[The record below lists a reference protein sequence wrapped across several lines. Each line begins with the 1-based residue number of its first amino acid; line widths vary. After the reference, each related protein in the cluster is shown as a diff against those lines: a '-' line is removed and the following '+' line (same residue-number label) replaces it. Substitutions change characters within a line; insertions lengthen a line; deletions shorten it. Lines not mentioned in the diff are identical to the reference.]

1 MRGKSYRVRVSYMHK
16 QLDIGTFPTLEIARA
31 ALNRARIDMIEGRF
45 IPPAER
51 RRMEE
56 VRLEAEK
63 AANVT
68 VTDWYERWIK
78 QLESDPLRP
87 RSPATIVSY
96 KSTIKTWV
104 LPDLGD
110 KRLVDVTPDDVE
122 TIVAAAAK
130 SGPGAANNV
139 VRHLRSMMNAAVEVG
154 AGGLTKSPV
163 EVKLERVKARRRTDD
178 EIPTLA
184 ELNAIVARMPEQLQ
198 LAPLLATWAALRV
211 GELLGLQRQDFRHLD
226 DPERAELRISRQWN
240 VKGHGYTAPK
250 DASAGTVALPE
261 FLLPAIRDH
270 LGRYV
275 SEAPDAPV
283 FASVTDSG
291 KPLSYNALR
300 DAWRAAT
307 KGERLPFALHA
318 LRHLGLTEY
327 ARAGATTAEIMRRG
341 RHKDAA
347 ASARYQHS
355 SAERDRTLVTKLNSL
370 LEGGSK

>member
-1 MRGKSYRVRVSYMHK
+1 LKIAKVARETA
-16 QLDIGTFPTLEIARA
+16 QLEVIRGTFVPP
-31 ALNRARIDMIEGRF
+31 ID
-45 IPPAER
+45 R
-51 RRMEE
+51 RRAHRD
-56 VRLEAEK
+56 RLEAER

-68 VTDWYERWIK
+68 VRDWYERWIEH
-78 QLESDPLRP
+78 LESDPLRP

-104 LPDLGD
+104 LPAIGD
-110 KRLVDVTPDDVE
+110 FRLVDVTPDDVE